1 MLIQAHSDQ
10 LQSINGLCISKG
22 TKVGRGIPELL
33 CAIHSRGEGGE
44 DKALAAALF
53 QIFGHH
59 VIITLL

>member
-1 MLIQAHSDQ
+1 MLIQRHSDQ
-10 LQSINGLCISKG
+10 VQSINGLCISKG
-22 TKVGRGIPELL
+22 TKVGGIPELL
-33 CAIHSRGEGGE
+33 CAIHSAREKGE